1 MASACVNTS
10 GISPDSFPPAAYGW
24 LSPRTSLSRDFPD
37 GDPSPSPK
45 PIASPPRPAAD
56 PPEGPEPSAPGDFEF
71 CLKDPVAMLP
81 ADELFSDGKI
91 VPLQFSAAKP
101 SPEAP
106 EAPPAAS
113 LQSPENSSER
123 SRRIKMNSSRWKE
136 LLCLKKL
143 YQNQNPKRAES
154 TQKSTQS
161 TSKSVMHFL
170 HRSSKSTSDASNLSL
185 PLLRESSDGESVSIS
200 SRHSLSSSSSS
211 NHELEDLHRL
221 SLDSDK
227 PNPNLLHKNGNAV
240 AAMNVPRMRLVKPR
254 ADNPK
259 PSTDHHPAAS
269 RAERS
274 PMRRSTEEP
283 SGGLTNRG
291 VTADSPRLNASGK
304 VVFYS
309 LERSSSS
316 PSSYGG
322 PRFKYRGV
330 ERSYSAGVRV
340 SPVLNVPISSIKAGS
355 VFGLGQLFSSSSS
368 SASSSSHSQQKREG
382 NNGRGSSGGRNQP
395 SNGKNR
401 SERS

>member
-1 MASACVNTS
+1 MASACVNTP
-10 GISPDSFPPAAYGW
+10 GISPDSFPPAYGW
-24 LSPRTSLSRDFPD
+24 LSPRTSFSRDFPD
-37 GDPSPSPK
+37 GDPSPK

-56 PPEGPEPSAPGDFEF
+56 PPGGLEPSAPGDFEF

-91 VPLQFSAAKP
+91 VPLQLSAAKP
-101 SPEAP
+101 SL

-113 LQSPENSSER
+113 LRSPENNCER

-143 YQNQNPKRAES
+143 YQNQNPKRADS
-154 TQKSTQS
+154 TQKNTQS

-211 NHELEDLHRL
+211 SHELEDLHRL

-227 PNPNLLHKNGNAV
+227 SNPNLLHKNGNTV
-240 AAMNVPRMRLVKPR
+240 ATMNVPRMRLVKPR
-254 ADNPK
+254 PDNPK
-259 PSTDHHPAAS
+259 ASTDHHPAAG

-283 SGGLTNRG
+283 LGGLTNRG
-291 VTADSPRLNASGK
+291 VTVDSPRLNASGK
-304 VVFYS
+304 VVFHS

-368 SASSSSHSQQKREG
+368 SSSSYSQQKREG
-382 NNGRGSSGGRNQP
+382 NNGKASSGGRNQQ

-401 SERS
+401 SERSQ